1 MWFCE
6 EVVYLETKTAVSAR
20 VQKMKII
27 YKQNY
32 IYIILILFL
41 SLVACAGWL
50 NPLFPKTHEYFAP
63 VYTLMDFDTAFR
75 DGNLLVNW
83 LPNFAGGGQAVF
95 DFYSPLAYYVSEFF
109 YLIGF
114 SYTNAIKCTIICSY
128 FISGIFMF
136 ILVNKLTNNRDA
148 AFISAAAYIF
158 FPYHLVDSHLRGDL
172 VETFSFI
179 FLPIIFYYLHE
190 AISRDD
196 FISSSIYA
204 GISYALLIL
213 SHILVGYIFSIFVLI
228 YLIQGTIARVCSPK
242 KLLVISTIFGCSAL
256 VISSFYWLPALV
268 ERDYINFTVITSEPF
283 HLGNNYVYISQLI
296 IPSVWEWGAS
306 GPGIYNFMPLSLG
319 LFTLLIFIS
328 MLYLAATDKF
338 LDKNM
343 YFFVICFLLSSFF
356 TTNYG
361 LPILKFIP
369 LMENI
374 QFPWR
379 FLIVAAFASSVFV
392 GYIAEYLLKNIGG
405 KFVLIILLFMIIS
418 SSYNM
423 ISIPG
428 GYMDR
433 EPSMDDVNTFYRDEY
448 LPVYTGIVYSAL
460 SRDYPN
466 IIYAGNYSMRE
477 KKSTY
482 WRFNTYSDEAL
493 KCEAKIFYSPRWKC
507 FVDGIESKL
516 DVSEMGTI
524 CLNVPSG
531 QHVIEFRYCDTNIR
545 VATKV
550 ITIIGL
556 ISLILI
562 LRKVRKGGN
571 IS

>member
-1 MWFCE
+1 
-6 EVVYLETKTAVSAR
+6 
-20 VQKMKII
+20 
-27 YKQNY
+27 
-32 IYIILILFL
+32 
-41 SLVACAGWL
+41 
-50 NPLFPKTHEYFAP
+50 
-63 VYTLMDFDTAFR
+63 
-75 DGNLLVNW
+75 
-83 LPNFAGGGQAVF
+83 
-95 DFYSPLAYYVSEFF
+95 
-109 YLIGF
+109 
-114 SYTNAIKCTIICSY
+114 
-128 FISGIFMF
+128 MF

-190 AISRDD
+190 AVSRDD

-228 YLIQGTIARVCSPK
+228 YFAYAIISRACSPK
-242 KLLVISTIFGCSAL
+242 KLLVIFTIFGCSAL
-256 VISSFYWLPALV
+256 VISSFYWLPALL
-268 ERDYINFTVITSEPF
+268 ERGYVNFAVITSESF
-283 HLGNNYVYISQLI
+283 HLENHYIYVSQLI
-296 IPSVWEWGAS
+296 VPSGWEWGGS
-306 GPGIYNFMPLSLG
+306 GPGMFNFMPLSLG
-319 LFTLLIFIS
+319 LFTVAIFIS

-343 YFFVICFLLSSFF
+343 YFFVICFLLSCFF

-379 FLIVAAFASSVFV
+379 FLIVAAFASSIFV
-392 GYIAEYLLKNIGG
+392 GYMVESLLVNIERKKGV
-405 KFVLIILLFMIIS
+405 KLVLIVFLFMIIS
-418 SSYNM
+418 SSFNM

-433 EPSMDDVNTFYRDEY
+433 DPSEDDVSTFYREEY
-448 LPVYTGIVYSAL
+448 LPVYNGIVYGAL
-460 SRDYPN
+460 SKDYPN
-466 IIYAGNYSMRE
+466 IIYEGHHSIQE

-482 WRFNTYSDEAL
+482 WRLTTNSDEAL

-524 CLNVPSG
+524 CLNVPAG
-531 QHVIEFRYCDTNIR
+531 QHVIEFWYCDTNIR